1 MNWVAS
7 PHARVLH
14 PSATAPCACGRF
26 VFVGS
31 RRPVERR
38 TPEPGVP
45 DRPVDAAHTQYDSSR
60 TSRDA
65 PRVSCVGESVPC
77 HVVFVAVSSLAYV
90 IGVFFSGR
98 TRRTGR
104 GASTT
109 SEAPTDGDTQHLD
122 KPTMG
127 GRWSRAVPD
136 RSLVARSVPSAF
148 PPSPIVPPR
157 SPAGGAKAPATPE
170 IERNRALTDML
181 NKSKILTTNQATG
194 GIRPA
199 VPQPSTVPQPSATG
213 EELPSGIS
221 AESLVQL
228 LALHA
233 RQPEKWDA
241 GSLAK
246 KYGVA
251 NETAL
256 AHALKYV
263 RTYRVEEDDSGK
275 MRAIALEAGDP
286 APGDAEARRR

>member
-1 MNWVAS
+1 M
-7 PHARVLH
+7 
-14 PSATAPCACGRF
+14 
-26 VFVGS
+26 
-31 RRPVERR
+31 
-38 TPEPGVP
+38 
-45 DRPVDAAHTQYDSSR
+45 
-60 TSRDA
+60 
-65 PRVSCVGESVPC
+65 
-77 HVVFVAVSSLAYV
+77 
-90 IGVFFSGR
+90 
-98 TRRTGR
+98 
-104 GASTT
+104 
-109 SEAPTDGDTQHLD
+109 
-122 KPTMG
+122 
-127 GRWSRAVPD
+127 PD

-251 NETAL
+251 NEAAL
-256 AHALKYV
+256 AHTLKYV